1 MQSSAACFVGLIVFR
16 SLLPGF
22 MQFWRILET
31 PKVGVP
37 GLHPFLVIGIS
48 KVTLKF
54 LETPFVVIRNPHDND
69 F

>member
-1 MQSSAACFVGLIVFR
+1 MQSSAACSVGLIVFR
-16 SLLPGF
+16 SLLSGF
-22 MQFWRILET
+22 MQFWRLFET

-37 GLHPFLVIGIS
+37 GLHPFLVIGIF

-54 LETPFVVIRNPHDND
+54 LKTSFVVIRNPHDND